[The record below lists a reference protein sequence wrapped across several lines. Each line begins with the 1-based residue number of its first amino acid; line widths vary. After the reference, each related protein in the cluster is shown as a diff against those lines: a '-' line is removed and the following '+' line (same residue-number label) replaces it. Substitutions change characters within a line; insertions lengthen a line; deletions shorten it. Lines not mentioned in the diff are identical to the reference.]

1 MAARAWQRNASVLL
15 WTPVLLLGPVLD
27 LAEHWST
34 TLALLVVVV
43 LGCAVTIGRTARPVA
58 RSATPYVALT
68 TMVAAVFGA
77 AAHANAQWLPT
88 WVLVANAVPVVLR
101 GRALMVAVPAVVGG
115 SMWAAWMVEPHQWS
129 RVWLEAFVVLL
140 AALASTAFVRLLDTV
155 AELRRTRRDLARA
168 SVAEER
174 ERISRDLHDLLG
186 HSLSVMV
193 VKAEAVR
200 RLSAIDP
207 TAAAAHAADIETVG
221 RTALLEVRQAVD
233 AMRAPTLAEELVRA
247 EQALTSAGIATDI
260 DAPGLDRLDDA
271 TPLAWAL
278 REGVTNVLR
287 HSGADR
293 CRIAVVDR
301 DGRTE
306 LVVDDNGSAAPTA
319 PRDRAGG
326 LGGLRDRIGA
336 AGGSLDAV
344 STGSGFRLTARV
356 PRQTP

>member
-1 MAARAWQRNASVLL
+1 VSAVRTAAGAWQRNASVLL

-27 LAEHWST
+27 LVDHWSI

-77 AAHANAQWLPT
+77 AAHANALWLPT

-115 SMWAAWMVEPHQWS
+115 SMWAAWTVEPHEWS

-221 RTALLEVRQAVD
+221 RTALLEVRQAVTP
-233 AMRAPTLAEELVRA
+233 RGP
-247 EQALTSAGIATDI
+247 
-260 DAPGLDRLDDA
+260 RLW
-271 TPLAWAL
+271 PRNW
-278 REGVTNVLR
+278 
-287 HSGADR
+287 SGR
-293 CRIAVVDR
+293 SRR
-301 DGRTE
+301 
-306 LVVDDNGSAAPTA
+306 
-319 PRDRAGG
+319 
-326 LGGLRDRIGA
+326 
-336 AGGSLDAV
+336 
-344 STGSGFRLTARV
+344 
-356 PRQTP
+356 